1 MVSVGEAG
9 GWRDGWRGERH
20 EDQAGARSASPE
32 KSLCFRQHRF
42 ELQDLVL
49 KTKLPLSPACFVLF
63 FGSG

>member
-42 ELQDLVL
+42 ELQDLVSF
-49 KTKLPLSPACFVLF
+49 KN
-63 FGSG
+63 